1 MLRYCHYHAQVF
13 IHQAQFISILETLC
27 YHHSDINEQN
37 QQSFISEEF
46 KQLGFSVGFDGQG
59 NINRLLLTHSP
70 DADIDDLLVP
80 IAPYVESGSFIE
92 LSVCPDSP
100 GLSDS
105 FTVHR
110 WQFTGHGVSKQHF
123 MVMQTPCS
131 IVSRC
136 HQKNKGNLSVAA

>member
-13 IHQAQFISILETLC
+13 IHQLQFIPILVSLC
-27 YHHSDINEQN
+27 YHRCDINEQN
-37 QQSFISEEF
+37 QQPFIIDEF
-46 KQLGFSVGFDGQG
+46 KQLGFSVGFDRQG
-59 NINRLLLTHSP
+59 NLNSLVLINTP
-70 DADIDDLLVP
+70 DADIDDLLIP

-92 LSVCPDSP
+92 LSVCPDSLD
-100 GLSDS
+100 LSDT

-131 IVSRC
+131 ILSRC
-136 HQKNKGNLSVAA
+136 HQKNKENLFVAA